1 MAMNVL
7 LLSVLQQVRPHLPPD
22 AHVCCLG
29 YPDVLIS
36 EEQARQVLGPE
47 AAARLTYRADSN
59 EILAWHRLQ
68 SQLDRVVDA
77 QSLFSAMGM
86 RFTAV
91 DLVASRGSERIVNL
105 NEPLAADL
113 VGAFDVVLD
122 AGTMEHCFNV
132 GQAIQNIIV
141 MAKVGGFVV
150 HLNPMAM
157 INHGFFNF
165 SPTFYHDFYGQNGH
179 QLVAP
184 ICGVSVN
191 GINVKSYKVEP
202 TKRLN
207 VNDSNAM
214 IMCVARKAHG
224 KPPAWPMQSKYLMNP
239 GLKGEE
245 KKPGQA

>member
-7 LLSVLQQVRPHLPPD
+7 LLSVLQQIRPHLPPD
-22 AHVCCLG
+22 ANVCCLG

-36 EEQARQVLGPE
+36 EEQARQILGPE
-47 AAARLTYRADSN
+47 VAARLSYRDDSDQ
-59 EILAWHRLQ
+59 ILAWHRLQ

-105 NEPLAADL
+105 NEPLASDL

-132 GQAIQNIIV
+132 GQAIRNIID

-184 ICGVSVN
+184 IYGVSVN
-191 GINVKSYKVEP
+191 GINVTSYKLEP

-207 VNDSNAM
+207 VDDRNAM
-214 IMCVARKAHG
+214 IMSVVRKAHG
-224 KPPAWPMQSKYLMNP
+224 KPPAWPMQSKYLANP
-239 GLKGEE
+239 GLKGAD
-245 KKPGQA
+245 KKSSLA

>member
-7 LLSVLQQVRPHLPPD
+7 LLSVLQQLRPHLP
-22 AHVCCLG
+22 AEANVCCLG

-36 EEQARQVLGPE
+36 EEQARQILGPE
-47 AAARLTYRADSN
+47 VTARLTYRADSD

-68 SQLDRVVDA
+68 SRLDRVVDA
-77 QSLFSAMGM
+77 QSLFAAMGM

-105 NEPLAADL
+105 NEPLEPDL

-132 GQAIQNIIV
+132 GQAVRNIID
-141 MAKVGGFVV
+141 MAKVGGFVI

-179 QLVAP
+179 QLVSP
-184 ICGVSVN
+184 IYGVSVN
-191 GINVKSYKVEP
+191 GIDVKSYKVEP
-202 TKRLN
+202 TKRLS
-207 VNDSNAM
+207 VDDSNAM

-224 KPPAWPMQSKYLMNP
+224 GSPAWPMQSKYLMNP
-239 GLKGEE
+239 GLKAEN
-245 KKPGQA
+245 KKATQA